1 MSFLEGVQ
9 LPLTE
14 GKSAFD
20 TFVRHGSPGGIKGSI
35 SIPGRGSIG
44 NLRSNSCPPPSS
56 SPFNTKQT
64 TRSLS
69 GTTPSFLPL
78 KKNN

>member
-1 MSFLEGVQ
+1 MSL
-9 LPLTE
+9 LLNTE
-14 GKSAFD
+14 KSAFKP
-20 TFVRHGSPGGIKGSI
+20 FRNGSPGGINGSI

-44 NLRSNSCPPPSS
+44 NLRSNSCPPPSL
-56 SPFNTKQT
+56 SPFNSKQT

-69 GTTPSFLPL
+69 GTTQSFLPL